1 MDLNFLMLL
10 ITALV
15 YTGFGFYLGW
25 SAQRQ
30 LIITETIDEL
40 IRTGFIK
47 TRGTGDDMEI
57 LPYDENN

>member
-1 MDLNFLMLL
+1 MDPSFLMLL

-25 SAQRQ
+25 SSQRQ

-40 IRTGFIK
+40 IRTGFFK

>member
-1 MDLNFLMLL
+1 MDFLMLL
-10 ITALV
+10 VTALV
-15 YTGFGFYLGW
+15 YTCFGFYLGW

-30 LIITETIDEL
+30 VIITETIDEL

-57 LPYDENN
+57 LPYDET

>member
-1 MDLNFLMLL
+1 MLL
-10 ITALV
+10 VTALV
-15 YTGFGFYLGW
+15 YTCFGFYLGW

-30 LIITETIDEL
+30 VIITETIDEL

-57 LPYDENN
+57 LPYDET

>member
-1 MDLNFLMLL
+1 MFL

-15 YTGFGFYLGW
+15 YTGFGFYMGW
-25 SAQRQ
+25 CSQRQ